1 MKIKMRHKKMA
12 RSAVRS
18 RGRILGREFTKRVET
33 GIMPYNPDIDV
44 SLIRSIYIW
53 HGNFKGIH

>member
-1 MKIKMRHKKMA
+1 MRHKKMA

-18 RGRILGREFTKRVET
+18 RGRILGREFTKLVET
-33 GIMPYNPDIDV
+33 GIMPYNPDIYM

-53 HGNFKGIH
+53 HSKFKGIH